1 MLGVCRSDQVS
12 RPACLGHI
20 PENVR
25 VTTIERWRDY
35 AYRLGISD
43 GEARAQQQAFRR
55 AKDGLLAK
63 QLLGVWNDHVWAV
76 A

>member
-1 MLGVCRSDQVS
+1 MADCGERA
-12 RPACLGHI
+12 PNHI

-43 GEARAQQQAFRR
+43 GEARAQQQAFRH

-63 QLLGVWNDHVWAV
+63 DVRCSPCSHTATWVRPWI
-76 A
+76 